1 MAAVYNLPTEQGIV
15 SNILKTSKM
24 IPVDKGANITKPSN
38 FRPISVLS
46 MFAQIFEKLVCKQL
60 AIYVEK
66 YDISYQYQ
74 FGFRKGRSTFSQ
86 LLQKLQTIFKQSTDN
101 NNYLFTCGVFLDFA
115 KDFNNSQSRHTAGQI
130 RGIQGGH
137 CDAAILRSLATLV
150 VFKE

>member
-115 KDFNNSQSRHTAGQI
+115 KDFNIVNHATLLGKLEAFRVVTAMQPFSV
-130 RGIQGGH
+130 
-137 CDAAILRSLATLV
+137 SLATLV
-150 VFKE
+150 DFKE